1 MELVN
6 RNVQIMQFI
15 ESGVGWK
22 YSDGTSLSEVEMRN
36 GKSIDPNIENP
47 PYEEEF
53 FYIVTD
59 ICTECNGF
67 HDEPQRAAVCPVDC
81 CISDDDNIETKDKL
95 MEKKSWL
102 HKD

>member
-1 MELVN
+1 
-6 RNVQIMQFI
+6 MQFI